1 MSGRFAGKV
10 VLVIGGSSG
19 IGLASATAFAREGA
33 HVIVTGR
40 APQTLASATARIAH
54 GSLSVQADVANLASH
69 AEVTKTVADR
79 FGRLDVLFINA
90 GGGTALRIE
99 DCTEAHWN
107 SMFDVNLKGM
117 YFMVQKALPLMPKGS
132 SIVLT
137 SSLAASR
144 ALPGLSVYGAA
155 KAGVS
160 SLARSLGAEL
170 VGRGIRVNVLS
181 PGPID
186 TGLLERGSGIPA
198 DILPAMKR
206 QIAAQNPMQRWG
218 MAEEVAGLVLFL
230 ASGDA
235 SFITGTD
242 TLVDGGV
249 GSF

>member
-1 MSGRFAGKV
+1 
-10 VLVIGGSSG
+10 LHHQ
-19 IGLASATAFAREGA
+19 ASAVEE
-33 HVIVTGR
+33 
-40 APQTLASATARIAH
+40 IAH
-54 GSLSVQADVANLASH
+54 GAFAIQADIANLAGH
-69 AEVTKTVADR
+69 AEIVEKVAGR
-79 FGRLDVLFINA
+79 YGRLDVLFVNA
-90 GGGTALRIE
+90 GGGTSVKIE
-99 DCTEAHWN
+99 DCTEADWEF
-107 SMFDVNLKGM
+107 MFGVNLKGM

-137 SSLAASR
+137 SSLAARR

-170 VGRGIRVNVLS
+170 VGRTIRVNVVS

-198 DILPAMKR
+198 DVLPGMKH

-218 MAEEVAGLVLFL
+218 TAEEVAGLVLFL
-230 ASGDA
+230 ASNEA

-242 TLVDGGV
+242 TLVDGGI